1 MAIKSFTV
9 TRRNPR
15 PSRSGLMSAAASV
28 SAPVNFSLQS
38 GVQARQHAMPY
49 QVARPHHLAA
59 NVPALVADGA
69 LRECLHDLEERM
81 VERVTSE
88 ISRLLHEQQIA
99 DLQAGAEA
107 SIDQKLPSV
116 PPQHQAHLWQ
126 IEQNTRLRTEFM
138 AQCDLFSSK
147 QVADLLES
155 KAKNRAATASHL
167 KDKGKIF
174 AVRLHGQDYFPAFQF
189 DLANRRSFP
198 EIAELIAI
206 MQRDCEPGWQLALW
220 FSAPNAWLDER
231 TPLQVW
237 QPARGAVLQAA
248 SAESAAFDA

>member
-9 TRRNPR
+9 TRRNSR
-15 PSRSGLMSAAASV
+15 PPRSGIMSAAASV
-28 SAPVNFSLQS
+28 SLPLQS
-38 GVQARQHAMPY
+38 GMLARQVGATY
-49 QVARPHHLAA
+49 QVARSHRPAA
-59 NVPALVADGA
+59 NVSALLADNA

-107 SIDQKLPSV
+107 SIDQNLPTV

-126 IEQNTRLRTEFM
+126 IEQNTRLRAQFM
-138 AQCDLFSSK
+138 EQCDLFNSK

-167 KDKGKIF
+167 KDKGKLF

-189 DLANRRSFP
+189 DLASRRCFP
-198 EIAELIAI
+198 EIAELIVI
-206 MQRDCEPGWQLALW
+206 LQRDCEPGWQLALW
-220 FSAPNAWLDER
+220 FSAPNAWLDGR

-237 QPARGAVLQAA
+237 QSDRGAVLQAA
-248 SAESAAFDA
+248 GAESAAFDA

>member
-15 PSRSGLMSAAASV
+15 SSRSGIMSAAASL
-28 SAPVNFSLQS
+28 SLPLQS
-38 GVQARQHAMPY
+38 AMQARQAGSAY
-49 QVARPHHLAA
+49 QVARSHRPAA
-59 NVPALVADGA
+59 NVPVLLADNA

-126 IEQNTRLRTEFM
+126 IEQNTRLRSEFM
-138 AQCDLFSSK
+138 AQCDLFGSK

-189 DLANRRSFP
+189 DLANRRCFP

-206 MQRDCEPGWQLALW
+206 MQRDYEPGWQLALW
-220 FSAPNAWLDER
+220 FSAPNAWLDGR

-237 QPARGAVLQAA
+237 LSDRGAVLQAA
-248 SAESAAFDA
+248 AAESAAFDA